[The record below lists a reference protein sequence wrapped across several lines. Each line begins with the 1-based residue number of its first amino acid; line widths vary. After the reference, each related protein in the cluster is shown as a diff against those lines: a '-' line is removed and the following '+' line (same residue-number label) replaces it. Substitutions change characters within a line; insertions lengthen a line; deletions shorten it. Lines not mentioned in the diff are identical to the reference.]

1 MEIREGIELPNAVF
15 PHFDK
20 DGLCGYEIKNRG
32 FTRFAKSGTKGLWL
46 SRTGPDDNRIVFC
59 ESAIDA
65 LSHAALFPAERTR
78 YASIGGKPNPE
89 QPGLVMA
96 TIVRMPAGSEIVGAM
111 DADEDGDKVNG
122 VVRQA
127 VEFSGRSDLC
137 FVLEEPS
144 AKDWNDVLRARPPD
158 FFPMARM
165 SGLDIK

>member
-1 MEIREGIELPNAVF
+1 
-15 PHFDK
+15 
-20 DGLCGYEIKNRG
+20 
-32 FTRFAKSGTKGLWL
+32 
-46 SRTGPDDNRIVFC
+46 
-59 ESAIDA
+59 
-65 LSHAALFPAERTR
+65 LFPAERTR

-111 DADEDGDKVNG
+111 DADEDGDKLNG